1 MYFLVMAVNAQTLR
15 PIINTVS
22 LVFDENELLKAEHYM
37 NALNVNNTND
47 EIKYKIFP
55 LRN

>member
-22 LVFDENELLKAEHYM
+22 QVFDENELLKAEHYKD
-37 NALNVNNTND
+37 ALNVNNTND